1 MLSAHRILRDSER
14 TIVLAVNYP
23 PPDIVR
29 LDALLDRIYDYV
41 SGVKIGLPYMLRY
54 GLKNISNLISSRRDK
69 YYFIAD
75 LKLADIADVMLPVV
89 DELSVAGFQGVVSH
103 AFVGYKGALEPLS
116 SRVKELGMELFLQ
129 VSLPHEGAGEVIDQ
143 SYHLIKNVV
152 NLTDASGLIIPASKG
167 FMIREIRSSFG
178 KRHVILASGILRM
191 GAKPGEGI
199 CSGADAEVVGR
210 AITLS
215 TNPESVTREIISSQR
230 VYVESRRGECVSL
243 REYPL

>member
-1 MLSAHRILRDSER
+1 MLRGSER

-23 PPDIVR
+23 PPDIAG
-29 LDALLDRIYDYV
+29 LDALLDKVHDYV
-41 SGVKIGLPYMLRY
+41 SGIKIGLPYILRY
-54 GLKNISNLISSRRDK
+54 GLKSVGSLINRYRDK
-69 YYFIAD
+69 YYFVAD

-89 DELSVAGFQGVVSH
+89 GELSEIGFQGVVSH

-116 SRVKELGMELFLQ
+116 SRVKELGIDLFLQ
-129 VSLPHEGAGEVIDQ
+129 VSLPHEGASEVIDQ

-178 KRHVILASGILRM
+178 RRYVILASGILRM

-199 CSGADAEVVGR
+199 CSGADVEVVGR

-215 TNPESVTREIISSQR
+215 TNPESATREIISSQKA
-230 VYVESRRGECVSL
+230 YLESRRSECVSI
-243 REYPL
+243 

>member
-1 MLSAHRILRDSER
+1 MSAHRMLRDSER

-23 PPDIVR
+23 PPDLIG
-29 LDALLDRIYDYV
+29 LDMLLDRVYNYV
-41 SGVKIGLPYMLRY
+41 SGIKIGLPYVLRY
-54 GLKNISNLISSRRDK
+54 GLKNISNLISRRKDK

-89 DELSVAGFQGVVSH
+89 EELSEAGFQGVVSH
-103 AFVGYKGALEPLS
+103 AFIGYKGALEPLS
-116 SRVKELGMELFLQ
+116 SRVKDLEMELFLQ

-143 SYHLIKNVV
+143 SYHLVKNVL

-178 KRHVILASGILRM
+178 ARHVILASGILRM

-199 CSGADAEVVGR
+199 CHGADAEVVGR

-215 TNPESVTREIISSQR
+215 TNPESATKEIISSQR
-230 VYVESRRGECVSL
+230 AYVESRRSMCV
-243 REYPL
+243 RT